1 MNFLTTNKIENE
13 KTANNENNNRR
24 NFLKTVA
31 LTGAA
36 ISASPLL
43 NTVSAAQRVIDYN
56 DSSDSFGKMDL
67 PLIKNKRILGAG
79 KFVMEVSAVGFGCMG
94 LNYNRSWHPDKK
106 TLINLVHESIERG
119 VNLFDTAE
127 SYGPY
132 TNEELVG
139 EALKGYRNRV
149 YVTTKFGHKFENG
162 KRVTTE
168 QDSSP
173 ANIRKVCE
181 NSLRRLGI
189 ETIDMFYQHRADPN
203 TPIEIVAEAV
213 KELIKDGKVRRFGL
227 CEVNVETIRRAHTI
241 QPITAIQSE
250 YHLMYRRVE
259 ESILP
264 LCEELGIGFVPY
276 SPLNRGFL
284 GGQLNE
290 YTKFDTSNDNR
301 AVLPR
306 FTPEAMRANLRIVDV
321 LYDFGRVRGLTT
333 AQIAQ
338 AWLLNKKPW
347 IVPITGTTKLSHL
360 EENIRS
366 ADIHFTE
373 EEMNEIETRTA
384 AISIVGDRY
393 NAAEQEKVQY

>member
-1 MNFLTTNKIENE
+1 MSKE
-13 KTANNENNNRR
+13 KEIPMDNSRR
-24 NFLKTVA
+24 NFLKTAA
-31 LTGAA
+31 LAGVA

-43 NTVSAAQRVIDYN
+43 NTVSAAQQITGNN
-56 DSSDSFGKMDL
+56 DSPNNYSKINL
-67 PLIKNKRILGAG
+67 PLINSRRTLGTG
-79 KFVMEVSAVGFGCMG
+79 KFAMEVSAVGFGCMG
-94 LNYNRSWHPDKK
+94 LNYHRSQHPDKK
-106 TLINLVHESIERG
+106 AVINLVHEAIERG

-139 EALKGYRNRV
+139 EALRGYRNRV
-149 YVTTKFGHKFENG
+149 FVTTKFGHKFENG
-162 KRVTTE
+162 KRVMSE
-168 QDSSP
+168 EDSSP

-181 NSLRRLGI
+181 ESLRRLGI
-189 ETIDMFYQHRADPN
+189 DTIDMFYQHRADPH
-203 TPIEIVAEAV
+203 TPIEVVAETV
-213 KELIKDGKVRRFGL
+213 KELIKEGKVKRFGL
-227 CEVNVETIRRAHTI
+227 CEVNVDTIRRAHAI

-250 YHLMYRRVE
+250 YHLMFRRVE

-276 SPLNRGFL
+276 SPINRGFL

-290 YTKFDTSNDNR
+290 YTQFDASNDNR
-301 AVLPR
+301 AALPR

-321 LYDFGRVRGLTT
+321 LYDFGRRRGLTT
-333 AQIAQ
+333 AQVAQ
-338 AWLLNKKPW
+338 AWLLNKKSW

-366 ADIHFTE
+366 ADVHLTA

-384 AISIVGDRY
+384 AIPIVGDRY
-393 NAAEQEKVQY
+393 NAAEQSKVQ

>member
-1 MNFLTTNKIENE
+1 MSREKDTTMDNS
-13 KTANNENNNRR
+13 RR
-24 NFLKTVA
+24 NFLKTAA
-31 LTGAA
+31 LAGVA

-43 NTVSAAQRVIDYN
+43 NTVSAAQQITGNSNSQNNSHKINLPVIN
-56 DSSDSFGKMDL
+56 SKRTLGK
-67 PLIKNKRILGAG
+67 G
-79 KFVMEVSAVGFGCMG
+79 KFAMEVSAVGFGCMG
-94 LNYNRSWHPDKK
+94 LNYHRSQHPDKK
-106 TLINLVHESIERG
+106 AVINLVHEAIERG

-139 EALKGYRNRV
+139 EALKGYRDRV

-162 KRVTTE
+162 KRVMAE
-168 QDSSP
+168 EDSSP

-181 NSLRRLGI
+181 ESLRRLGI
-189 ETIDMFYQHRADPN
+189 DTIDMFYQHRADPH
-203 TPIEIVAEAV
+203 TPIEVVAETV
-213 KELIKDGKVRRFGL
+213 KELIKEGKVQRFGL
-227 CEVNVETIRRAHTI
+227 CEVNVDTIRRAHAI

-250 YHLMYRRVE
+250 YHLMFRRVE

-276 SPLNRGFL
+276 SPINRGFL

-290 YTKFDTSNDNR
+290 YTQFDASNDNR
-301 AVLPR
+301 AALPR

-321 LYDFGRVRGLTT
+321 LYDFGRTRGLTT
-333 AQIAQ
+333 AQVAQ
-338 AWLLNKKPW
+338 AWLLNKKSW

-366 ADIHFTE
+366 ADVHLTA

-384 AISIVGDRY
+384 AIPIVGDRY
-393 NAAEQEKVQY
+393 NAAEQSKVQ